1 TPESDPRRPVL
12 EKIERQAFRASRL
25 VGSLLDLARGAPRE
39 RTPLDASVL
48 AREAS
53 RVFEEEVGARGVR
66 LTVSLPAEAPRVMG
80 HADALLQV
88 LVNLLKNGAEAALSG
103 EAREGGAPPP
113 AVRLSVATEEGK
125 VLFLVEDNG
134 PGLPP
139 LAQDRVF
146 EPFYSTKTSQ
156 GGTGLGLTIAR
167 DIIRAHG
174 GSLDVAPR
182 PDGGARFVVA
192 LPPAP

>member
-1 TPESDPRRPVL
+1 MRLDP
-12 EKIERQAFRASRL
+12 AA
-25 VGSLLDLARGAPRE
+25 
-39 RTPLDASVL
+39 L
-48 AREAS
+48 AREAARALEDEIAVRGIAARRS
-53 RVFEEEVGARGVR
+53 RSRRR
-66 LTVSLPAEAPRVMG
+66 LPRVLG
-80 HADALLQV
+80 HADALVQV
-88 LVNLLKNGAEAALSG
+88 LVNLAEERAEAALSG
-103 EAREGGAPPP
+103 GPEGSGPRRRPS
-113 AVRLSVATEEGK
+113 RLSVTAENGT
-125 VLFLVEDNG
+125 VLFVVEDNG

-139 LAQDRVF
+139 QAADRVF
-146 EPFYSTKTSQ
+146 EPFFSTKTSQ